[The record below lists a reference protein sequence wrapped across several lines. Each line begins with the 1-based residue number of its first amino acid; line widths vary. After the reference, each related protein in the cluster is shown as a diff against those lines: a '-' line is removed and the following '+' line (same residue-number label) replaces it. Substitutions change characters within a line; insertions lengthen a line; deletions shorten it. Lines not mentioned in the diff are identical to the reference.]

1 MSKHMHSYPRYAKII
16 HLGMAVLGVMAYL
29 SSELAE
35 DGASSWGYL
44 IHAYLGLSLAFF
56 MLLRISIGLTPFQP
70 LSFKGWSP
78 FTRGQLLFVMQ
89 DFRSLLS
96 LKIPERKRH
105 EGLSGMTQA
114 FGLILFTWMSVT
126 GAGLFFIND
135 DGDFFEFI
143 EEIHELG
150 ESLIPLYLLLHI
162 GAVIMHSFSGQPV
175 WKKMF
180 TLR

>member
-1 MSKHMHSYPRYAKII
+1 
-16 HLGMAVLGVMAYL
+16 MAVLGVTAYL

-35 DGASSWGYL
+35 DGTSSWGYL
-44 IHAYLGLSLAFF
+44 LHAYLGLSLAFF
-56 MLLRISIGLTPFQP
+56 MLLRISIGLTPLQP

-78 FTRGQLLFVMQ
+78 FSKAQLLLVMQ
-89 DFRSLLS
+89 DLRSLLG
-96 LKIPERKRH
+96 LKVPERERH
-105 EGLSGMTQA
+105 GGLAGLTQA

-126 GAGLFFIND
+126 GTGLFFFND
-135 DGDFFEFI
+135 EGDFFEFV

-162 GAVIMHSFSGQPV
+162 GAVFIHSFSGHPV